1 MVVAFVD
8 VSQAVVQYCAWA
20 RVANDVGVATLK
32 LDGAASQAFN
42 ACQRRQVH
50 TSFAFLQ
57 GVVCFI
63 FISSGLR
70 EGLFPSFIFSDDCM
84 NDKTS

>member
-20 RVANDVGVATLK
+20 RVPNDVGVATLS
-32 LDGAASQAFN
+32 LDGAASHAFN
-42 ACQRRQVH
+42 AGQCSQVH

-57 GVVCFI
+57 SIACL
-63 FISSGLR
+63 SSSALR
-70 EGLFPSFIFSDDCM
+70 EGSFPSLIFQ
-84 NDKTS
+84 TTA